1 MRILTIAA
9 TFYGTQVSGSLAWS
23 ITDLGYGIM
32 AWMNLAAILMLLKV
46 GIAVLKDYER
56 QKKAG
61 LDPVFDPKEAGIKNA
76 NLWSVIKEK
85 YLEQ

>member
-1 MRILTIAA
+1 
-9 TFYGTQVSGSLAWS
+9 
-23 ITDLGYGIM
+23 
-32 AWMNLAAILMLLKV
+32 MLLKV

-61 LDPVFDPKEAGIKNA
+61 LDPVFDPEKAGIKDA

>member
-1 MRILTIAA
+1 
-9 TFYGTQVSGSLAWS
+9 
-23 ITDLGYGIM
+23 M

-61 LDPVFDPKEAGIKNA
+61 LDPVFDPEKAGIKDA

>member
-1 MRILTIAA
+1 
-9 TFYGTQVSGSLAWS
+9 
-23 ITDLGYGIM
+23 
-32 AWMNLAAILMLLKV
+32 MLLKV

-61 LDPVFDPKEAGIKNA
+61 LDPVFDPEKSGIKDA